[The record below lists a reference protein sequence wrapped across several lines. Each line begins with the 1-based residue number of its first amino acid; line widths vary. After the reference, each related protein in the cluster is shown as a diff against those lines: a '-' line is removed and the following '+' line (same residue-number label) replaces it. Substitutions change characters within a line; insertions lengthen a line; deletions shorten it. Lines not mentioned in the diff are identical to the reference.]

1 MHNILLI
8 VLGLSIFAAG
18 CKKEE
23 VKVYQI
29 PKESAPVAMPHQSAP
44 EWKVTGTT
52 PSNWEQRASSG
63 MRVAQY
69 WVKGKDGSQG
79 EVVVMPMAGMKASK
93 DEILAIWRQQ
103 FGPNVKESSQKIKI
117 GGDEGELHDF
127 SSDQP
132 KGSDIPERILV
143 AMLFKDNVNWFFRI
157 SGSKALVEESKNDFI
172 AYLNSVKMEQSASD
186 KPSETQVNPH
196 QTQSNPHQQMQ
207 TAQNAS
213 QPQPMPIEL
222 PVPGDWKQLP
232 PTPMAPLRY
241 EVASGNAT
249 ALVTITR
256 LDGEG
261 GGVLPNIN
269 RWRGQ
274 IKLPPVSQSD
284 LDKQISKIKTT
295 IGEAFVVDFSGSN
308 ASNEP
313 TRMVGIIVPA
323 GSYTWFFKMT
333 GQDGAVNAHKDG
345 LIKFVQSFKF

>member
-1 MHNILLI
+1 MHNIWLI
-8 VLGLSIFAAG
+8 VLGLTIFAAG
-18 CKKEE
+18 CKREE

-52 PSNWEQRASSG
+52 PANWEQRPSSG

-69 WVKGKDGSQG
+69 LVKGKDGSQG

-93 DEILAIWRQQ
+93 EEILVIWRQQ
-103 FGPNVKESSQKIKI
+103 FGQNVKESSQKVKI
-117 GGDEGELHDF
+117 GGDEGDLYDF

-132 KGSDIPERILV
+132 MGKDIPERILV
-143 AMLFKDNVNWFFRI
+143 AMLFKDNVNWFFRL
-157 SGSKALVEESKNDFI
+157 SGNKALVEESKNDFI
-172 AYLNSVKMEQSASD
+172 TYLNSVKLQQSISD
-186 KPSETQVNPH
+186 KPSDTQVPSPQTQPNPH
-196 QTQSNPHQQMQ
+196 QIQ
-207 TAQNAS
+207 TVQGAA
-213 QPQPMPIEL
+213 QPMPTEL
-222 PVPGDWKQLP
+222 SVPENWKQLP

-241 EVASGNAT
+241 EVASGNST
-249 ALVTITR
+249 ALITITR

-261 GGVLPNIN
+261 GGILPNIN

-284 LDKQISKIKTT
+284 LDKQISKIKTA